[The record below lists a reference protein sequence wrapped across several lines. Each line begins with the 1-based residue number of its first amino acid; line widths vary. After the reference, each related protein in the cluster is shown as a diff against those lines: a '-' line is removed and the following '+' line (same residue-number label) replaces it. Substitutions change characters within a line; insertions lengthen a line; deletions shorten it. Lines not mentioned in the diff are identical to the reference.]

1 MAGSVRVLVSTAW
14 LARQLVA
21 KNSTVKV
28 IDASFNMPAWNRDA
42 LQEYEASHIPTATFF
57 DVDKIKDETSDLPH
71 MLPPANVFQ
80 EAMRDRGIYNNDHVV
95 IYDCSD
101 FGIFSAPRLWWMFRM
116 FGHDRVSVL
125 NGGFTAWTKEERPV
139 ESAPLKL
146 PVEPRSDYVVQD
158 EKTELVRTRQD
169 VLDNLAHKK
178 EHVLDARS
186 RESWNTPIHSHTNIH
201 THTHLHMPTLMHCA
215 AVCARFNG
223 TAPEPRPGLSSGHVP
238 GSTCLPFTDFLADK
252 RMKERGEL
260 ETIFKVADTDL
271 QSRRCIASC
280 GSGVSA
286 CVIAMAAHIVTAPLD
301 PEGGALNH
309 DQVMPIY
316 DGAWTEWASSGCPIE
331 KHQDAQ

>member
-186 RESWNTPIHSHTNIH
+186 RE
-201 THTHLHMPTLMHCA
+201 
-215 AVCARFNG
+215 RFNG